1 MYLQKKRAILIG
13 IFSGMVILFFGFII
27 MYIMWELIGNP
38 QELRGFFFYRAAT
51 IGDGI
56 CLPILVGSATAF
68 NWYNNVFCNQG
79 RKISLLMSLVA
90 SLIAVIIQASWLI
103 RDDTVLNWSIPIK
116 HHFNVA
122 GWYHSIFF
130 IVIFGV
136 VSYQI
141 CEIWF
146 VLRERQVE
154 YLWFEKVLYSLFVFA
169 GVLFLFMHITDDY
182 SQYLSTP
189 LLLVIVAGGTLIM
202 LVVYLKTANGLHN
215 EELLPATVMG
225 VISAYSMSLMICMPA
240 RGNIIIAIGGG
251 LCACFIWRLHN
262 LSVTQIVCKD
272 VWTTICY
279 FVALYKISNLT
290 GKELVCSL
298 LFLIVVTAI
307 CEEKSN
313 KEARFRT
320 ISLLA
325 VEGYLLLNIFPM
337 EIREIDIFIN
347 LLFMAVIYSLFK
359 KEIKDYF
366 AEVIKAEEQL
376 GTNQINSQRFKE
388 IKGKAYLQITIGIL
402 AAVALIIHWLFATV
416 NVIEIG
422 SKAGDLYIPEEI
434 IGIMLLIIG
443 ILLIFGTAQMRKHA
457 AVKIVTVFLSVFL
470 HVGLTIIIVIN
481 IGVFSF
487 LSWSPLKW
495 VMLACSACAC
505 IGTGVLSAHGY
516 YMNMVWLRGLQ
527 KKKTSVGMAMLQLI
541 CGMSLTFAITVLILC
556 QQTGKC
562 LLLIGIATV
571 TGFIVIPLLHGRV
584 FQYEHRTFHVVGNKP
599 LGGIAQDGLM
609 ICLIVFFVICMP
621 CLYISLS
628 EKNISAWLGAVF
640 LVVTAF
646 PPIQYCL
653 RNNVEHMKRQRK
665 LLVNYP
671 EEEDMWNVLQEC
683 LVRQSKQTIFAT
695 MPYVCVAVA
704 AAYGSRMM
712 KSMERGE
719 ILKDILNTYI
729 DADDYKSEENDNEED
744 D

>member
-1 MYLQKKRAILIG
+1 MQKKRAILIG
-13 IFSGMVILFFGFII
+13 IFSGMAVLFSGFII
-27 MYIMWELIGNP
+27 MYMMWEAIGNP
-38 QELRGFFFYRAAT
+38 QGLRGFFFYRAAT

-56 CLPILVGSATAF
+56 CLPILVGSAVTF
-68 NWYNNVFCNQG
+68 NWYNKAFCNQG
-79 RKISLLMSLVA
+79 RKISLLISLAV
-90 SLIAVIIQASWLI
+90 SLFAVIIQASWLI

-122 GWYHSIFF
+122 GWYHSLFF

-136 VSYQI
+136 VTYQL
-141 CEIWF
+141 CRIWF
-146 VLRERQVE
+146 VLRERQRE

-169 GVLFLFMHITDDY
+169 GALFLFMHTTDDY
-182 SQYLSTP
+182 SQYLPTP
-189 LLLVIVAGGTLIM
+189 LLLVIVAVGTLIL

-225 VISAYSMSLMICMPA
+225 IISAYSMSLMICMPA
-240 RGNIIIAIGGG
+240 RGDIIIAIGGG
-251 LCACFIWRLHN
+251 LCACFIWRVHN
-262 LSVTQIVCKD
+262 LSVMQIVCKD
-272 VWTTICY
+272 VWTAICY

-290 GKELVCSL
+290 DKELVCSL
-298 LFLIVVTAI
+298 LFLIVATAI

-313 KEARFRT
+313 KEVRFRT

-325 VEGYLLLNIFPM
+325 VEGYLVLNIFPI
-337 EIREIDIFIN
+337 EIREIDIFLN

-366 AEVIKAEEQL
+366 AEVIKAEVQL
-376 GTNQINSQRFKE
+376 GTDQIDSQKFKE

-402 AAVALIIHWLFATV
+402 AAATLIIHWLFTTIDI
-416 NVIEIG
+416 IEIR

-443 ILLIFGTAQMRKHA
+443 VLLIFGTAQMRKHA
-457 AVKIVTVFLSVFL
+457 AAKIVTVFLSVFL
-470 HVGLTIIIVIN
+470 QVGLTIIIVMN
-481 IGVFSF
+481 IGMFSF
-487 LSWSPLKW
+487 LTWSPLKW
-495 VMLACSACAC
+495 VMLACSVCAC

-527 KKKTSVGMAMLQLI
+527 KKKICVVMALLQLI
-541 CGMSLTFAITVLILC
+541 GGMSLTFAITVLVLC
-556 QQTGKC
+556 QQAGKC

-571 TGFIVIPLLHGRV
+571 TGFIIIPLLHARV
-584 FQYEHRTFHVVGNKP
+584 FQYEHTSFHVVGNNP

-628 EKNISAWLGAVF
+628 EKSISAWLVAVF

-646 PPIQYCL
+646 PPIRYCL
-653 RNNVEHMKRQRK
+653 HNNVEHMKRQHK
-665 LLVNYP
+665 LLASYP
-671 EEEDMWNVLQEC
+671 EEEDMWNVLHEC

-695 MPYVCVAVA
+695 MPYVFVAAA

-719 ILKDILNTYI
+719 ILKDIISTYI
-729 DADDYKSEENDNEED
+729 DADDYESEEDDNEED